1 MRHRVSSFEVTIYSY
16 ELVRPYTSISLL
28 DILETLEEHLN
39 CNYPTSEEMYQ
50 QYRAAANRLGIINHM
65 TRIYLSEIKLN
76 DL

>member
-1 MRHRVSSFEVTIYSY
+1 MLSRTHV
-16 ELVRPYTSISLL
+16 
-28 DILETLEEHLN
+28 
-39 CNYPTSEEMYQ
+39 TSEEMYQ